1 MTPYTWL
8 NPYILVQLLGLSPL
22 FAMSNSL
29 LKAALLGGA
38 NLLLLCTAA
47 GAARV
52 TLRWQSPLGLIINAT
67 LVASVTVCLS
77 LALAAASLQLQQ
89 QLALA
94 APLLLGNAVLLAYLA
109 GRLPDGHRVFNLTYA
124 ARLGAKMLL
133 LLLIVGGARQS
144 WELTNPNW
152 PLAQPAFMAFFLAG
166 GLLAIKNCRRYGAQT
181 KPPNT
186 PLAITHQPAI
196 GSKRIRT
203 TGEIR

>member
-47 GAARV
+47 GAARATV
-52 TLRWQSPLGLIINAT
+52 RWQPQGLIINAT
-67 LVASVTVCLS
+67 IAASLTVCLS
-77 LALAAASLQLQQ
+77 LALAAANLQLQQ

-109 GRLPDGHRVFNLTYA
+109 GRLPDGPRVFNLTYA

-133 LLLIVGGARQS
+133 LLLIVGCARQS
-144 WELTNPNW
+144 WGLTNPDW
-152 PLAQPAFMAFFLAG
+152 PLAQPAFMAFFLVG
-166 GLLAIKNCRRYGAQT
+166 GLLAIKNCLRHGAWT
-181 KPPNT
+181 NPPNT
-186 PLAITHQPAI
+186 PLATTHQPAI